1 MRGIENGFAVAR
13 AALRGN
19 LTLSDDRGRI
29 VAETSDEFG
38 DAALIGEVALHNS
51 RTLYARWGDWFAWL
65 ALALA
70 MVGAALAASR
80 GKGV

>member
-1 MRGIENGFAVAR
+1 
-13 AALRGN
+13 
-19 LTLSDDRGRI
+19 
-29 VAETSDEFG
+29 
-38 DAALIGEVALHNS
+38 LIGEVALHDS

-65 ALALA
+65 ALA